1 MSNKLIICLSQSLWP
16 LCSQKK
22 KSTTLHTQQFIYVEL
37 DIMFKML
44 YASQFD
50 IDMLIIIYILHIIFI
65 YLFMHICILIL

>member
-1 MSNKLIICLSQSLWP
+1 MTALQSE
-16 LCSQKK
+16 K

-50 IDMLIIIYILHIIFI
+50 IDMLIIIYILYIIFI
-65 YLFMHICILIL
+65 YLFMHICVLIL